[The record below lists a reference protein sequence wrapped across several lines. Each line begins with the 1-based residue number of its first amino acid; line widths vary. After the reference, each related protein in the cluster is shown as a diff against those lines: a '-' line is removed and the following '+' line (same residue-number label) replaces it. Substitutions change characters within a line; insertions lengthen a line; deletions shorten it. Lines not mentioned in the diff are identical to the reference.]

1 MFTLGLKSLEC
12 CRTQVISSV
21 RTGQAGAEAC
31 ECDRLGWMKPGRGPF
46 RAAKR
51 GRFCIGSVSEAGR
64 VLEERGGPGA
74 DEKGR
79 RVEVGAAGRGFGRPH
94 PQQATSC
101 KPQATTMQG
110 VRIKLERFSSGG
122 VWQGGQG
129 DNEKKS
135 RPIKNGVGGLASTCS
150 LAWHRRNQ
158 KEGQGRWNSRWLAN
172 WDRDWLPRYDD
183 VASCSK
189 A

>member
-1 MFTLGLKSLEC
+1 M
-12 CRTQVISSV
+12 ISSV

-64 VLEERGGPGA
+64 VLEERMGGPGGGPGA
-74 DEKGR
+74 DEK
-79 RVEVGAAGRGFGRPH
+79 VGGSRSERPSVVLAGLTPDELRAA
-94 PQQATSC
+94 SC

-158 KEGQGRWNSRWLAN
+158 KKRQGRWNSKWLAN
-172 WDRDWLPRYDD
+172 WDWDWL
-183 VASCSK
+183 
-189 A
+189 